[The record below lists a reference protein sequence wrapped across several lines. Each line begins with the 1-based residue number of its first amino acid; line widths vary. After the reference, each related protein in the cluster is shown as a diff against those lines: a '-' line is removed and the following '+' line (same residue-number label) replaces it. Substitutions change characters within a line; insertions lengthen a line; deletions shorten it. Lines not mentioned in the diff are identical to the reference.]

1 MVTADKIAFSQTGI
15 VVRRGS
21 VGNTIEKFAIKAQAR
36 LHQTSQS
43 RWAGLSYRP
52 RRTPYCFGAGSP

>member
-1 MVTADKIAFSQTGI
+1 MVTADRIAFSQTGI

-21 VGNTIEKFAIKAQAR
+21 VGNTIEKIAIKVHAR

-43 RWAGLSYRP
+43 R
-52 RRTPYCFGAGSP
+52 